1 MKKFQTTAL
10 AGIFALSTSFGSIAH
25 ADSIGCTSDGSTAQ
39 KIAALEQVKAAL
51 EQWISNRTP
60 ADPNYLQITGNL
72 TNVQGKLDLMYGG
85 YTPDGSKPLFSPYF
99 CGIDVSPA

>member
-39 KIAALEQVKAAL
+39 EIAALEQVIAAL
-51 EQWISNRTP
+51 QQWISNRTP
-60 ADPNYLQITGNL
+60 ADPNYATQTSQL
-72 TNVQGKLDLMYGG
+72 TRVEGMLAMTVASGSR
-85 YTPDGSKPLFSPYF
+85 GSKPPFSMF
-99 CGIDVSPA
+99 ACKIDVSPA